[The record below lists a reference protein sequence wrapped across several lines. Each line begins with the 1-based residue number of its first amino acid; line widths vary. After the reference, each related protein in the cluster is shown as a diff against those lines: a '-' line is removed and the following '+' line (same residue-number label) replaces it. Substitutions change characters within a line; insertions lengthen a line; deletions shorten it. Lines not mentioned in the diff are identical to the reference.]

1 MARKPIEHERVGML
15 TPRERIWQAVRK
27 LRTGFTTKD
36 LDEVLRPM
44 VKKDTLN
51 SYLCGLVAAGY
62 LTTERP
68 ASELGVRGTH
78 VYTLFKDSFEAP
90 RVSKSG
96 KPVTQGLATLAMW
109 RAMRAL
115 GTFDHGDI
123 AKSASLG
130 STQVSLAVA
139 KAYVL
144 QLHKA
149 GYFRIVKPSSPG
161 VPARYQLVRYTGAEP
176 PAVTSRKC
184 VFDRN
189 LGKFTW
195 EAAEQEV
202 CDDIA

>member
-36 LDEVLRPM
+36 MDELLRPI

-51 SYLCGLVAAGY
+51 SYMGGLVAAGY
-62 LTTERP
+62 LETERP
-68 ASELGVRGTH
+68 ASELGVGEIH
-78 VYTLFKDSFEAP
+78 VYTLIKDSFEAP
-90 RVSKSG
+90 RVSKTG
-96 KPVTQGLATLAMW
+96 KPVSQGLATLAMW
-109 RAMRAL
+109 RAMHVL
-115 GTFDHGDI
+115 GVFDHRDI

-130 STQVSLAVA
+130 TTQVSPAVA

-144 QLHKA
+144 QLSKA

-189 LGKFTW
+189 LGQFTW